1 MISCPSDTLIV
12 NFVLKQI
19 LMAASFFRYAFQ
31 CMGFSATMEREFVNK
46 DLGPTLAKFG
56 YSGVKLMMLD
66 DARIFVQGWADTMLS
81 DPQTAKYISGIALH
95 WYNEQLTSPNKLTAV
110 HNK

>member
-1 MISCPSDTLIV
+1 
-12 NFVLKQI
+12 
-19 LMAASFFRYAFQ
+19 
-31 CMGFSATMEREFVNK
+31 MGFTAETEGDFVNK

-66 DARIFVQGWADTMLS
+66 DARLLVHPWADTMLS

-95 WYNEQLTSPNKLTAV
+95 WYNEELAPPDVLTQAHEKYVATS
-110 HNK
+110 